1 MNWSRKRR
9 PKAFRKVCIGTTEEK
24 CKHKVDT
31 SIDYFIEVKK
41 GKRSFR
47 CRKCHEDQTRR
58 MVRGIGDNDKGLDE

>member
-1 MNWSRKRR
+1 VNWSRKRR

-31 SIDYFIEVKK
+31 SSDYFIEVNK

-47 CRKCHEDQTRR
+47 CRQCHEDQTRR
-58 MVRGIGDNDKGLDE
+58 MMRGTSGDTKPLEE